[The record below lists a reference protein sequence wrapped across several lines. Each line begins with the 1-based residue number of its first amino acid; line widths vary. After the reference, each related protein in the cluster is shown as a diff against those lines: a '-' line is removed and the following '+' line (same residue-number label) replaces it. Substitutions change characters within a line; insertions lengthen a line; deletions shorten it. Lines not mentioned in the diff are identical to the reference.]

1 MIIYLS
7 VVSEDDGVQW
17 GGEGVWILGMEFNQ
31 FIWELYKSSEE
42 GIAAI
47 SKDISEYIESDDLFT
62 AQCIYCELDEDE
74 ELIIERGSRE
84 INLRQRMKEYGL
96 EFNITSLELAEGLF
110 TQIADIGIDW
120 PLDDKDNHF
129 VMFGG
134 GEGENPF
141 LYEDIYDFI
150 TGLSAGLYDAHPEF
164 FVPYFFAK
172 RFDEFEKICEAFSIS
187 IPEIPGKLKKRERAL
202 YYIGINRSLYN
213 FRKQHN
219 LSSKELVAFLYD
231 FAPKSIFSHPKT
243 EILPSA
249 ARVWFVIGGVG
260 ENGDFDYLDSVN
272 DSSRSFWQ
280 GNLETRRGDIILMW
294 CASPRSYLHSV
305 WRAVDDGFNDPFF
318 HYYSTIRIGNPIR
331 IPPIS
336 FSEFAQHPLLGQRP
350 AVRARFQGRSGTAFS
365 IEDYQIILEILQKK
379 GVDLSILPEPPE
391 SNFITDIHLEK
402 ERDVEQKLLEPFLHH
417 LGFVDDDWIRQFP
430 LKMGRGIRYYPDYV
444 LGGDPTPGN
453 ESGFAV
459 IECKLSIES
468 KKEMK
473 DAFIQAKSYALRL
486 QTNILMLASNR
497 GLWIFQRRKDGFSEE
512 HFLFKTW
519 KELAHPDVLHQI
531 SLIVGKRKMQSSIK

>member
-1 MIIYLS
+1 
-7 VVSEDDGVQW
+7 
-17 GGEGVWILGMEFNQ
+17 MEFNQ

-42 GIAAI
+42 GISSI
-47 SKDISEYIESDDLFT
+47 SKELSEYIESDDLFT
-62 AQCIYCELDEDE
+62 VQCICCEMDEDE

-134 GEGENPF
+134 GEGENSF

-150 TGLSAGLYDAHPEF
+150 AGLSAGLYDAHPEF

-202 YYIGINRSLYN
+202 YYLSINRSLYN

-219 LSSKELVAFLYD
+219 LSSKELVSFLYD
-231 FAPKSIFSHPKT
+231 FAPKSISSHPKR
-243 EILPSA
+243 EILPPA
-249 ARVWFVIGGVG
+249 ARIWFVIGGVG
-260 ENGDFDYLDSVN
+260 ENGDFDYL
-272 DSSRSFWQ
+272 
-280 GNLETRRGDIILMW
+280 E

-318 HYYSTIRIGNPIR
+318 HYYSTIRIGHPIR
-331 IPPIS
+331 IPPIP

-350 AVRARFQGRSGTAFS
+350 AVRGRFQGRSGTAFS

-379 GVDLSILPEPPE
+379 GVDLSCLPTPPE
-391 SNFITDIHLEK
+391 SDFITDVHLEK

-444 LGGDPTPGN
+444 LGGDPTPGD

-459 IECKLSIES
+459 IECKLCIET

-512 HFLFKTW
+512 HFLFRTW
-519 KELAHPDVLHQI
+519 KELTHPDVLHQV
-531 SLIVGKRKMQSSIK
+531 SLIAGKRKMQNFMK